1 MQISCHDL
9 QIGRLYLNLTEHGK
23 MVDHKM
29 VDHLPYQVQ
38 AKMDSATNSGESLL
52 GAHFMQMHEIV
63 QGELLMLQ
71 SELCLHCL
79 VQMLRHML

>member
-9 QIGRLYLNLTEHGK
+9 QTGRLYHNLTEHGK
-23 MVDHKM
+23 MVDH
-29 VDHLPYQVQ
+29 LQYQVQ

-63 QGELLMLQ
+63 QGN
-71 SELCLHCL
+71 C
-79 VQMLRHML
+79 